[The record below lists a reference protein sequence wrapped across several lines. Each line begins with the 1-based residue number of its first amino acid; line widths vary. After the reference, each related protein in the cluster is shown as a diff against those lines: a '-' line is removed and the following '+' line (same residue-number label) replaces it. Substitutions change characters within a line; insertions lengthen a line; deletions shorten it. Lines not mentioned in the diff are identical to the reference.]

1 MDAVTLDGLLGEL
14 REQLVGRYLSRP
26 RLAYDSALS
35 FEVSGDKSRR
45 LWLDASRATAG
56 PYLVAKDAVRRLE
69 NLAAGKG
76 GGRARP
82 FLLHARKHVDGSRV
96 LGVRR
101 LAGERILVLEAGEAR
116 LVLALRAVP
125 ALALIMEGVVLGT
138 IGDGEVPWPLPPDS
152 PDREWDLI
160 DAGAVAAAWRGARSE
175 GRSPVRAVL
184 AVCPGLSPRLVHVLD
199 ETPESFDRLRTSLRS
214 PRPTLAAPGPV
225 DTWHDRDLVGAD
237 ALALLPGALAGLASP
252 VVLQPGS
259 WLEAAAIFLE
269 ARLRGRRFDALQK
282 RALLEARRE
291 LRRLLQLEA
300 HLARDLAGLPEA
312 DDLRR
317 DAEALLASSSPVPHG
332 ATEVEV
338 ADPREP
344 SRTRRVAVD
353 PALGGPRSADRL
365 YSKARRIERAR
376 RQLEMRL
383 REARAALGPTR
394 EVEEGLLGARDAV
407 ELPGG
412 EPRGAASRQ
421 ESPGLDAEARA
432 PRHYLTSRGLS
443 LLVGRGARENHHLTF
458 TVARPD
464 DLWLH
469 ARDVP
474 GAHVIVKDPEGR
486 AGAADL
492 REAAE
497 VAAHFSEARGE
508 SQVDVH
514 VTRRKH
520 VRPGRGGTG
529 RVLLGHTETLRVA
542 PRDPEGRLR
551 RR

>member
-14 REQLVGRYLSRP
+14 RERLVGRYLSRP
-26 RLAYDSALS
+26 RLAGEAALS
-35 FEVSGDKSRR
+35 FEVSGDKAHR

-56 PYLVAKDAVRRLE
+56 PYLVAKDSVRRLE
-69 NLAAGKG
+69 GLAAGKE

-82 FLLHARKHVDGSRV
+82 LLLHARKHLDGARMKR
-96 LGVRR
+96 VRR
-101 LAGERILVLEAGEAR
+101 VAGERVVVLEAGEAC
-116 LVLALRAVP
+116 LVLALRAAP
-125 ALALIMEGVVLGT
+125 ALALIMEGAVLGT
-138 IGDGEVPWPLPPDS
+138 IGEGEASWPLPPES

-160 DAGAVAAAWRGARSE
+160 DPLAVAAAWRAARSE
-175 GRSPVRAVL
+175 GRGPARAVL
-184 AVCPGLSPRLVHVLD
+184 AVCPGLSPRLVRVLD
-199 ETPESFDRLRTSLRS
+199 DTPESFERLRASLRS
-214 PRPTLAAPGPV
+214 PRPTLAAPGPA
-225 DTWHDRDLVGAD
+225 DTWHDRDLAGAF

-252 VVLQPGS
+252 QVLQPGS

-269 ARLRGRRFDALQK
+269 ARLRGQHFEALQK

-300 HLARDLAGLPEA
+300 HLARDLAGLPDA

-365 YSKARRIERAR
+365 YAKARRIERAR
-376 RQLEMRL
+376 RQVDLRL
-383 REARAALGPTR
+383 REARAALGPAR
-394 EVEEGLLGARDAV
+394 EVEERLLAARDAA

-412 EPRGAASRQ
+412 EPRGAAFRG
-421 ESPGLDAEARA
+421 ESPGLDAEARG

-497 VAAHFSEARGE
+497 VAAYFSEVRGE

-520 VRPGRGGTG
+520 VRPARGGAG
-529 RVLLGHTETLRVA
+529 RVLLGHNETLRAA